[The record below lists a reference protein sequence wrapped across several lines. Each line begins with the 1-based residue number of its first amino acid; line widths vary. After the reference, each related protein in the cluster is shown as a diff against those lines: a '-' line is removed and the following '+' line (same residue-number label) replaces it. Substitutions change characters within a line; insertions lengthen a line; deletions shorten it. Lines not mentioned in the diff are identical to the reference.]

1 MVVPVLRKTGGSKPL
16 PTHYVLQ
23 PPIRA
28 FSGACLSMWVCWAK
42 SFRNVQLSRH
52 YTARKV
58 TLLRRVLA
66 TSSVAGLTPSLGIVQ
81 IKPKQANEKGTQY

>member
-16 PTHYVLQ
+16 PTHYVPAADTCLQ
-23 PPIRA
+23 WRMPVDVGLLGEKFPN
-28 FSGACLSMWVCWAK
+28 CPTEP
-42 SFRNVQLSRH
+42 H

-66 TSSVAGLTPSLGIVQ
+66 TSSVAGSTPSLGIVQ